1 MNGLKGLILKD
12 LYLVRIQILIVAIV
26 LAVYIVMA
34 LISSGGGSIGTFT
47 GTYSVVVMSLLPITI
62 LNFDEKSK
70 WGRYSAA
77 MPVSRRAN
85 VLSKYIIMIVLSVI
99 NAAVIG
105 LVYTLSKESARMI
118 FIVFILAASLTTG
131 SVVTALGYKFGSTNA
146 RFIFTAVIFVAVI
159 SAVAVAGGISI
170 SFGNE
175 LGSGLTIA
183 ALIFLAASALVCLA
197 SFMISA
203 HIYENKDLEGEII
216 ETKSDEPN
224 NRKEK

>member
-85 VLSKYIIMIVLSVI
+85 VLSKYIIMVVLSVI

-131 SVVTALGYKFGSTNA
+131 PVVTALGYKFGSTNA

-159 SAVAVAGGISI
+159 SAVAMAGGISI

-183 ALIFLAASALVCLA
+183 ALIFLAVSALVCLA
-197 SFMISA
+197 SYMISA
-203 HIYENKDLEGEII
+203 HIYENKDL
-216 ETKSDEPN
+216 
-224 NRKEK
+224 

>member
-197 SFMISA
+197 SYMISA
-203 HIYENKDLEGEII
+203 HIYENKDL
-216 ETKSDEPN
+216 
-224 NRKEK
+224 

>member
-12 LYLVRIQILIVAIV
+12 LYLVRIQILIVAIM

-47 GTYSVVVMSLLPITI
+47 GTYSVVVMSLLPVTI

-183 ALIFLAASALVCLA
+183 ALIFLAVSALVCLA
-197 SFMISA
+197 SYMISA
-203 HIYENKDLEGEII
+203 HIYENKDL
-216 ETKSDEPN
+216 
-224 NRKEK
+224 

>member
-34 LISSGGGSIGTFT
+34 LISSSGGSIGTFT

-70 WGRYSAA
+70 WGRYSAT

-85 VLSKYIIMIVLSVI
+85 VLSKYIIMVVLSVI

-170 SFGNE
+170 SVGDEFGSSS
-175 LGSGLTIA
+175 SGVVIA
-183 ALIFLAASALVCLA
+183 AVIFLAVSILICVA
-197 SFMISA
+197 SFMISS
-203 HIYENKDLEGEII
+203 HIYENKDL
-216 ETKSDEPN
+216 
-224 NRKEK
+224 

>member
-1 MNGLKGLILKD
+1 M
-12 LYLVRIQILIVAIV
+12 V
-26 LAVYIVMA
+26 
-34 LISSGGGSIGTFT
+34 
-47 GTYSVVVMSLLPITI
+47 
-62 LNFDEKSK
+62 
-70 WGRYSAA
+70 
-77 MPVSRRAN
+77 
-85 VLSKYIIMIVLSVI
+85 VLSVI

-183 ALIFLAASALVCLA
+183 ALYIPRGIRACMFGVVYDLCA
-197 SFMISA
+197 
-203 HIYENKDLEGEII
+203 IYENKDL
-216 ETKSDEPN
+216 
-224 NRKEK
+224 

>member
-1 MNGLKGLILKD
+1 M
-12 LYLVRIQILIVAIV
+12 AIV

-77 MPVSRRAN
+77 MPVSRRVN
-85 VLSKYIIMIVLSVI
+85 VLSKYIIMVVLSVI

-183 ALIFLAASALVCLA
+183 ALIFLAVSALVCLA
-197 SFMISA
+197 SYMISA
-203 HIYENKDLEGEII
+203 HIYENKDL
-216 ETKSDEPN
+216 
-224 NRKEK
+224 

>member
-12 LYLVRIQILIVAIV
+12 LYLVRVQILIVAIM

-183 ALIFLAASALVCLA
+183 ALIFLAVSALVCLA
-197 SFMISA
+197 SYMISA
-203 HIYENKDLEGEII
+203 HIYENKDL
-216 ETKSDEPN
+216 
-224 NRKEK
+224 

>member
-34 LISSGGGSIGTFT
+34 FISSGGGSIGTFT

-70 WGRYSAA
+70 WGRYSAG
-77 MPVSRRAN
+77 MPVSRRVN
-85 VLSKYIIMIVLSVI
+85 VLSKYIIMVVLSVI

-183 ALIFLAASALVCLA
+183 ALIFLAVSALVCLA
-197 SFMISA
+197 SYMISA
-203 HIYENKDLEGEII
+203 HIYENKDL
-216 ETKSDEPN
+216 
-224 NRKEK
+224 

>member
-12 LYLVRIQILIVAIV
+12 LYLVRAQILIVAIV

-77 MPVSRRAN
+77 MPVSRRVN
-85 VLSKYIIMIVLSVI
+85 VLSKYIIMVVLSVI

-183 ALIFLAASALVCLA
+183 ALIFLAVSALVCLA
-197 SFMISA
+197 SYMISA
-203 HIYENKDLEGEII
+203 HIYENKAL
-216 ETKSDEPN
+216 
-224 NRKEK
+224 

>member
-12 LYLVRIQILIVAIV
+12 LYLVRIQILIVAIM

-183 ALIFLAASALVCLA
+183 ALIFLAVSALVCLA
-197 SFMISA
+197 SYMISA
-203 HIYENKDLEGEII
+203 HIYENKDL
-216 ETKSDEPN
+216 
-224 NRKEK
+224 

>member
-77 MPVSRRAN
+77 MPVSRRVN
-85 VLSKYIIMIVLSVI
+85 VLSKYIIMVVLSVI
-99 NAAVIG
+99 NAAAIG

-183 ALIFLAASALVCLA
+183 ALIFLAVSALVCLA
-197 SFMISA
+197 SYMISA
-203 HIYENKDLEGEII
+203 HIYENKDL
-216 ETKSDEPN
+216 
-224 NRKEK
+224 

>member
-12 LYLVRIQILIVAIV
+12 LYLVRTQILIVAIM

-34 LISSGGGSIGTFT
+34 LISSSGGSIGTFT

-85 VLSKYIIMIVLSVI
+85 VLSKYIIMIVVSVI

-159 SAVAVAGGISI
+159 SAAAVAGGISI

-183 ALIFLAASALVCLA
+183 AFIFLAVSALVCLA
-197 SFMISA
+197 SYMISA
-203 HIYENKDLEGEII
+203 HIYENKNL
-216 ETKSDEPN
+216 
-224 NRKEK
+224 

>member
-203 HIYENKDLEGEII
+203 HIYENKDL
-216 ETKSDEPN
+216 
-224 NRKEK
+224 

>member
-1 MNGLKGLILKD
+1 MKD

-105 LVYTLSKESARMI
+105 LVYTLSKESARRI

-183 ALIFLAASALVCLA
+183 ALIFLAVSALVCLA
-197 SFMISA
+197 SYMISA
-203 HIYENKDLEGEII
+203 HIYENKDL
-216 ETKSDEPN
+216 
-224 NRKEK
+224 

>member
-12 LYLVRIQILIVAIV
+12 LYLVRRQILIVAIV

-77 MPVSRRAN
+77 MPVSRRVN

-183 ALIFLAASALVCLA
+183 ALIFLAVSALVCLA

-203 HIYENKDLEGEII
+203 HIYENKDL
-216 ETKSDEPN
+216 
-224 NRKEK
+224 

>member
-12 LYLVRIQILIVAIV
+12 LYLVRVQILIVAIV

-183 ALIFLAASALVCLA
+183 ALIFLAVSALVCLA
-197 SFMISA
+197 SYMISA
-203 HIYENKDLEGEII
+203 HIYENKDL
-216 ETKSDEPN
+216 
-224 NRKEK
+224 

>member
-12 LYLVRIQILIVAIV
+12 LYLVRAQILIVAIV

-77 MPVSRRAN
+77 MPVSRRVN
-85 VLSKYIIMIVLSVI
+85 VLSKYIIMVVLSVI

-183 ALIFLAASALVCLA
+183 ALIFLAVSALVCLA
-197 SFMISA
+197 SYMISA
-203 HIYENKDLEGEII
+203 HIYENKDL
-216 ETKSDEPN
+216 
-224 NRKEK
+224 

>member
-12 LYLVRIQILIVAIV
+12 LYLVRIQILIVAIM

-47 GTYSVVVMSLLPITI
+47 GTYSVVVMSLLPVTI

-85 VLSKYIIMIVLSVI
+85 VLSKYIIMVVLSVLH
-99 NAAVIG
+99 AAVIG

-183 ALIFLAASALVCLA
+183 ALIFLAVSALVCLA
-197 SFMISA
+197 SYMISA
-203 HIYENKDLEGEII
+203 HIYENKNL
-216 ETKSDEPN
+216 
-224 NRKEK
+224 

>member
-1 MNGLKGLILKD
+1 MNGIKRLILKD

-77 MPVSRRAN
+77 MPVSRRVN
-85 VLSKYIIMIVLSVI
+85 VLSKYIIMVVLSVI

-183 ALIFLAASALVCLA
+183 ALIFLAVSALVCLA
-197 SFMISA
+197 SYMISA
-203 HIYENKDLEGEII
+203 HIYENKDL
-216 ETKSDEPN
+216 
-224 NRKEK
+224 

>member
-85 VLSKYIIMIVLSVI
+85 VLSKYIIMVVLSVI

-183 ALIFLAASALVCLA
+183 AFIFLAVSVLVCLA
-197 SFMISA
+197 SYMISA
-203 HIYENKDLEGEII
+203 HIYENKDL
-216 ETKSDEPN
+216 
-224 NRKEK
+224 

>member
-77 MPVSRRAN
+77 MSVSRRVN
-85 VLSKYIIMIVLSVI
+85 VLSKYIIMVVLSVI

-183 ALIFLAASALVCLA
+183 ALIFLAVSALVCLA
-197 SFMISA
+197 SYMISA
-203 HIYENKDLEGEII
+203 HIYENKDL
-216 ETKSDEPN
+216 
-224 NRKEK
+224 

>member
-85 VLSKYIIMIVLSVI
+85 VLSKYIIMVVLSVI

-197 SFMISA
+197 SYMISV
-203 HIYENKDLEGEII
+203 HIYENKDL
-216 ETKSDEPN
+216 
-224 NRKEK
+224 

>member
-34 LISSGGGSIGTFT
+34 LISSSGGSIGTFT

-183 ALIFLAASALVCLA
+183 ALIFLAVSALVCLA
-197 SFMISA
+197 SYMISA
-203 HIYENKDLEGEII
+203 HIYENKDL
-216 ETKSDEPN
+216 
-224 NRKEK
+224 

>member
-62 LNFDEKSK
+62 LNKKKKSK

-85 VLSKYIIMIVLSVI
+85 VLSKYIIMVVLSVI

-183 ALIFLAASALVCLA
+183 ALIFLAVSALVCLA
-197 SFMISA
+197 SYMISA
-203 HIYENKDLEGEII
+203 HIYENKDL
-216 ETKSDEPN
+216 
-224 NRKEK
+224 

>member
-12 LYLVRIQILIVAIV
+12 LYLVRVQILIVAIV

-77 MPVSRRAN
+77 MPVSRRVN
-85 VLSKYIIMIVLSVI
+85 VLSKYIIMVVLSVI

-146 RFIFTAVIFVAVI
+146 RFIFTAVI

-183 ALIFLAASALVCLA
+183 ALIFLAVSALVCLA
-197 SFMISA
+197 SYMISA
-203 HIYENKDLEGEII
+203 HIYENKDL
-216 ETKSDEPN
+216 
-224 NRKEK
+224 

>member
-12 LYLVRIQILIVAIV
+12 LYLVRIQILIVTIV

-85 VLSKYIIMIVLSVI
+85 VLSKYIIMVVLSVI

-183 ALIFLAASALVCLA
+183 ALIFLAVSALVCLA
-197 SFMISA
+197 SYMISA
-203 HIYENKDLEGEII
+203 HIYENKDL
-216 ETKSDEPN
+216 
-224 NRKEK
+224 

>member
-77 MPVSRRAN
+77 MPVSRRVN
-85 VLSKYIIMIVLSVI
+85 VLSKYIIMVVLSVI

-183 ALIFLAASALVCLA
+183 ALIFLAVSALVCLA
-197 SFMISA
+197 SYMISA
-203 HIYENKDLEGEII
+203 HIYENKDL
-216 ETKSDEPN
+216 
-224 NRKEK
+224 

>member
-183 ALIFLAASALVCLA
+183 ALIFLAVSALVCLA
-197 SFMISA
+197 SYMISA
-203 HIYENKDLEGEII
+203 HIYENKDL
-216 ETKSDEPN
+216 
-224 NRKEK
+224 

>member
-1 MNGLKGLILKD
+1 MNGLKGLILKY
-12 LYLVRIQILIVAIV
+12 LYLVRVQILIVAIV

-34 LISSGGGSIGTFT
+34 LISSSGGSIGTFT

-77 MPVSRRAN
+77 MPVSRRVN
-85 VLSKYIIMIVLSVI
+85 VLSKYIIMVVLSVI

-183 ALIFLAASALVCLA
+183 ALIFLAVSALVCLA
-197 SFMISA
+197 SYMISV
-203 HIYENKDLEGEII
+203 HIYENKDL
-216 ETKSDEPN
+216 
-224 NRKEK
+224 